1 MILGCKMRPP
11 CLGGAVLALLLASTI
26 LAVPLASCEPSYT
39 PLELTFVVY
48 ADGYVAVDYFCDVD
62 PTKVE
67 VNVSLFGSLYEDL
80 LVEDQD
86 GLPLD
91 YASLDDGIAV
101 DTIGAASVLISYVTT
116 DLTGK
121 AGQIWTFIVYTP
133 IPASVLLPSGAMIV
147 SLNAIPQ
154 AMGTIDES
162 LLLLMPAGELDVS
175 YTIGLVGTREHAL
188 ALIRNA
194 EEAIVAIQEGGV
206 LTSEADELLLQA
218 YSELEAGRY
227 TEAESLAD
235 QAKTAAQSAQ
245 AAASSAEE
253 AIATA
258 GATIAAAETVGAT
271 EGLEDARSLLQ
282 YAEEDFAVGD
292 YEEAEVTAEQARSI
306 AADAEKP
313 PETGVPTTW
322 LFAGAG
328 IVAAALAA
336 AYLILGRRRQPEV
349 ELRHSFDLNAL
360 FEAHPTLRMDD
371 REVIRFLAETGGEAF
386 AAEIR
391 ERFDVPRTSLWRM
404 IRRLEGEEVV
414 EVQTIGGQSLVRIR
428 EIYRSGGAGG

>member
-1 MILGCKMRPP
+1 MIFERKMRSPR
-11 CLGGAVLALLLASTI
+11 LVGAVLALLLVSMT

-48 ADGYVAVDYFCDVD
+48 ADGYVTVDYFCDVD

-67 VNVSLFGSLYEDL
+67 VNVSLFGSLYEDV

-91 YASLDDGIAV
+91 HTSIDGGVAV

-121 AGQIWTFIVYTP
+121 AGQIWTFTVDTP
-133 IPASVLLPSGAMIV
+133 TPTSVLLPPGATIM
-147 SLNAIPQ
+147 SLNAVPQ
-154 AMGTIDES
+154 AMGTIDDS

-188 ALIRNA
+188 ALIRDA
-194 EEAIVAIQEGGV
+194 EEAIEAIQEEGV
-206 LTSEADELLLQA
+206 LTPEADELLLQA
-218 YSELEAGRY
+218 YSEFEAGRY
-227 TEAESLAD
+227 PEAESLAE
-235 QAKTAAQSAQ
+235 QAKTTAQSAQ

-258 GATIAAAETVGAT
+258 DATIAAAEAVGAT
-271 EGLEDARSLLQ
+271 VGLENARSLLQ
-282 YAEEDFAVGD
+282 YAEEEFAVGD
-292 YEEAEVTAEQARSI
+292 YEDAKVTAEQARSI

-313 PETGVPTTW
+313 SETGIPAMW
-322 LFAGAG
+322 LYAGAG
-328 IVAAALAA
+328 FVAAALAA
-336 AYLILGRRRQPEV
+336 AYFILGRRPQPEI
-349 ELRHSFDLNAL
+349 ELRHSFDLGAL

-371 REVIRFLAETGGEAF
+371 REVIRFLSEAGGEAF